1 MSVTIHVGD
10 CRDVLRTLPEAWAD
24 SIVTDPPYELGFM
37 GKEWDS
43 SGVAF
48 DPETWRAALRAA
60 KPGAH
65 LLAFGGTRTFHR
77 MMCAIEDA
85 GWEIRDTLMWMY
97 GSGFPKSKNLDGDW
111 EGWGTA
117 LKPAWEPIILARKP
131 LIGTVAATVLQHGTG
146 ALNIDACRVPTDD
159 KLGGGRLNGP
169 TDMSST
175 CGGPEWDRPWM
186 HDESR
191 RAEHAARTARKV
203 AQAQALG
210 RWPANV
216 IHDGSEEVLEAFP
229 DAPGQ
234 QCKVHGDEPT
244 TNGFSDSV
252 MYGGFIGRRE
262 SAEPRIES
270 DKSAARFFYCAK
282 ATRADRDDGCDDLP
296 LQQGGMVSNTS
307 GQHLTQ
313 RNDGAPGPV
322 RNNHPTVKPT
332 NLMRWLCRLVTPRG
346 GVVHDPF
353 LGSGSTGRGAVAEG
367 FSIVGIE
374 LKPEHVAIA
383 ERRIAAIQPGL
394 PLGATA

>member
-1 MSVTIHVGD
+1 MTVTIHVGD

-77 MMCAIEDA
+77 MMCSIEDA
-85 GWEIRDTLMWMY
+85 GWEIRDTLMWVY
-97 GSGFPKSKNLDGDW
+97 GSGFPKSKNLDGEWD
-111 EGWGTA
+111 GWGTA

-131 LIGTVAATVLQHGTG
+131 FKGSVAANVATHRTG
-146 ALNIDACRVPTDD
+146 SLNIAGCRVPTDE
-159 KLGGGRLNGP
+159 LLRAGNGTIP
-169 TDMSST
+169 
-175 CGGPEWDRPWM
+175 CR
-186 HDESR
+186 HDEDTPRDRASEASAQR
-191 RAEHAARTARKV
+191 RYTENGVTNFAMTPGPRRGDPI
-203 AQAQALG
+203 G

-216 IHDGSEEVLEAFP
+216 IHDGSDEVLAAFP
-229 DAPGQ
+229 GAPGQ
-234 QCKVHGDEPT
+234 QGDLRET
-244 TNGFSDSV
+244 
-252 MYGGFIGRRE
+252 GRPRPSSGRFGDMAPPHNFAARVE
-262 SAEPRIES
+262 SN
-270 DKSAARFFYCAK
+270 KSAARFFYCAK
-282 ATRADRDDGCDDLP
+282 ASREDRDDGCDDLP

-307 GQHLTQ
+307 GQHLT
-313 RNDGAPGPV
+313 RRDGGASSPV

-374 LKPEHVAIA
+374 LKPEHVVIA
-383 ERRIAAIQPGL
+383 ERRIAAVQPGL
-394 PLGATA
+394 PFGATA